1 VKCNRDQLEKDTK
14 MEEPIELASRE
25 FAYQGFQEID
35 RSKLS
40 IRPMDTPDGLLN
52 LKSVSD
58 MHIQNCFQEPCVQ
71 LD

>member
-1 VKCNRDQLEKDTK
+1 MKCNRDQLETEI
-14 MEEPIELASRE
+14 EESIALASRE

-58 MHIQNCFQEPCVQ
+58 MHIQQCFTRILCAT
-71 LD
+71 

>member
-14 MEEPIELASRE
+14 MEEPIALTSRE

-35 RSKLS
+35 RSKLP
-40 IRPMDTPDGLLN
+40 IRTMDTPDGLLN

-58 MHIQNCFQEPCVQ
+58 MHIQNCFQESCVQ

>member
-1 VKCNRDQLEKDTK
+1 MKCNRDQLEKDTEI
-14 MEEPIELASRE
+14 EESIALASRE

-35 RSKLS
+35 CSKLS

-58 MHIQNCFQEPCVQ
+58 MHIQQCFTRILCAT
-71 LD
+71 

>member
-1 VKCNRDQLEKDTK
+1 MKCNRDQLEKDTEI
-14 MEEPIELASRE
+14 EESIALASRE

-58 MHIQNCFQEPCVQ
+58 MHIQQCFTRILCAT
-71 LD
+71 

>member
-1 VKCNRDQLEKDTK
+1 MKCNQDQLEKDTK
-14 MEEPIELASRE
+14 MEEPIALTSRE

-58 MHIQNCFQEPCVQ
+58 MHIQNCFQESCVQ